1 VENMNKIYLL
11 ILLIFAPGII
21 TGCAF
26 DIVHIKQVPV
36 QYEDVKIIK
45 SDFILKDEVILNT
58 GTGYNRK
65 LNKGTR
71 WHYVNTIPYGDIFKT
86 KDQIL
91 TIERSNIF
99 EAFIVVSDE
108 NLVGFFLPV
117 EQTYSPLNKP
127 KPLAV
132 EKINQ

>member
-1 VENMNKIYLL
+1 MNKIYLL
-11 ILLIFAPGII
+11 VLLISALGIV

-26 DIVHIKQVPV
+26 DIIHIKQVPV

-45 SDFILKDEVILNT
+45 SDFILKDEVILDT

-71 WHYVNTIPYGDIFKT
+71 WNYVNTISYGDIFKT
-86 KDQIL
+86 KGQIL

-117 EQTYSPLNKP
+117 EQTYSPLNKI